1 MNRVKFIK
9 KIRKKLKNNKKT
21 SIGSWIQI
29 PHPSIAEIM
38 GAAGFD
44 WVAVDMEHGSISH
57 HQLPDLF
64 RSLELGNTLPFARVA
79 KACPMLCKQ
88 ALDAGAAGLIL
99 PMIENAKQLLSI
111 KTLCSWPPK
120 GLRGVGFSRAN
131 LFGKNFQN
139 YRVEAQSPFI
149 IAMIETIEAIK
160 NIEEILSVE
169 GLDAIMIGP
178 YDLTASMNITGK
190 FNNIKFKSAIR
201 NILNKCKK
209 AKVPAGIHIIEPLQK
224 ELNKRILE
232 GYKFLAYSIDAVML
246 SKSCKIFK
254 KKDI

>member
-1 MNRVKFIK
+1 MNRKKFIK
-9 KIRKKLKNNKKT
+9 KIRKKLKNNKKA

-79 KACPMLCKQ
+79 KACPLLCKQ

-99 PMIENAKQLLSI
+99 PMIENAEQLLTI
-111 KTLCSWPPK
+111 KNSCFWPPK
-120 GLRGVGFSRAN
+120 GSRGVGFSRAN
-131 LFGKNFQN
+131 LFGKNFKN
-139 YRVEAQSPFI
+139 YSIEAQSPFI
-149 IAMIETIEAIK
+149 VAMIETIEALK
-160 NIEEILSVE
+160 NIQEILSVE

-178 YDLTASMNITGK
+178 YDLSASMNITGK
-190 FNNIKFKSAIR
+190 FNNIKFRSVIKK
-201 NILNKCKK
+201 ILRE
-209 AKVPAGIHIIEPLQK
+209 AKEAKIPAGIHIIEPSIKQ
-224 ELNKRILE
+224 LNTRIRE
-232 GYKFLAYSIDAVML
+232 GYKFLAYSIDGVML
-246 SKSCKIFK
+246 RNACEIFK
-254 KKDI
+254 KNI